1 MRLLFCGVRGSTS
14 APGIEFVRVG
24 GHTSCVALAH
34 DGEPW
39 SLLLDAGTG
48 IRRVTK
54 HLDGN
59 AFTGALLLTHLHWD
73 HVEGLP
79 FFAAGDRDD
88 SRVRVLM
95 PDQDATATAVLA
107 RAMSPPHFPI
117 GPDGLRGSWSFDGL
131 KPGHHRV
138 EGFDVQAFD
147 VPHKGGRT
155 FGYRIDDVNEATGVG
170 ASIAYLPD
178 HHPEPETNVE
188 IARVCSGID
197 VLVHDAQFVSSE
209 QAVADAYGHATIDD
223 ALDLATQCSARALAL
238 FHHAPART
246 DDEVEAI
253 ARELGGRAASG
264 RGVEII
270 VAREEAVIELGG
282 GSP

>member
-1 MRLLFCGVRGSTS
+1 VRLLFCGVRGSTS
-14 APGIEFVRVG
+14 APGIDFVRVG

-48 IRRVTK
+48 IRRVTNY
-54 HLDGN
+54 LDGN
-59 AFTGALLLTHLHWD
+59 AFKGALLLTHLHWD

-95 PDQDATATAVLA
+95 PEQGAIATDVLA

-117 GPDGLRGSWSFDGL
+117 GPDGLRGDWSFEGM
-131 KPGHHRV
+131 KPGGHIV
-138 EGFDVQAFD
+138 EGFEIQAFD

-155 FGYRIDDVNEATGVG
+155 YGFRIDDLNEAG
-170 ASIAYLPD
+170 ATSASVAYIPD
-178 HHPEPETNVE
+178 HHPEPETNLA
-188 IARVCSGID
+188 IARVCSGVD
-197 VLVHDAQFVSSE
+197 VLVHDAQFLSSE
-209 QAVADAYGHATIDD
+209 QAVADAYGHSTIED
-223 ALDLATQCSARALAL
+223 ALELAQLCDARTLAL
-238 FHHAPART
+238 FHHGPART
-246 DDEVEAI
+246 DDEVDVI
-253 ARELGGRAASG
+253 GRAASG
-264 RGVEII
+264 HGIEVI